1 MSVKLGTLRYQI
13 HIGLG
18 DVELSDARRLEGHLY
33 TVYIQSLRNEIPD
46 HHGVE
51 MTDRNLVRVLV
62 VRKLS
67 LDIGSDL
74 RSVNSV
80 PPNRNPTL

>member
-33 TVYIQSLRNEIPD
+33 TVYIQSLRNEILD
-46 HHGVE
+46 HCGLLI
-51 MTDRNLVRVLV
+51 MDCSLVRASV
-62 VRKLS
+62 VQKLS
-67 LDIGSDL
+67 LDIGSD
-74 RSVNSV
+74 
-80 PPNRNPTL
+80 